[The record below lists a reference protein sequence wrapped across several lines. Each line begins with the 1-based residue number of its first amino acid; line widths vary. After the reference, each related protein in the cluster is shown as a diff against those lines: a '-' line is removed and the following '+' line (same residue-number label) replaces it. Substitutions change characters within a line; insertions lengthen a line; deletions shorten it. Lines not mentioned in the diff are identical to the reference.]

1 MEGIAIDT
9 KTEVESILSFA
20 KEGENWESASSSAGD
35 LVVAIDCTQ
44 DEAILSAGRARELIT
59 HIQKPRKNAGLDLSK
74 DVVEY
79 FFDENNTASV
89 MESTVSNN
97 VETFKSKFKGIVPL
111 PTRFASKWMVPV
123 ISEKVNIGE
132 SEVNVIIGRPTLDM
146 RDDLDDFSSTYL
158 SSIDPTCVETEGVLS
173 FTVDCESKTLHSGKD
188 I

>member
-1 MEGIAIDT
+1 
-9 KTEVESILSFA
+9 
-20 KEGENWESASSSAGD
+20 
-35 LVVAIDCTQ
+35 
-44 DEAILSAGRARELIT
+44 
-59 HIQKPRKNAGLDLSK
+59 
-74 DVVEY
+74 
-79 FFDENNTASV
+79 
-89 MESTVSNN
+89 
-97 VETFKSKFKGIVPL
+97 
-111 PTRFASKWMVPV
+111 MVPV